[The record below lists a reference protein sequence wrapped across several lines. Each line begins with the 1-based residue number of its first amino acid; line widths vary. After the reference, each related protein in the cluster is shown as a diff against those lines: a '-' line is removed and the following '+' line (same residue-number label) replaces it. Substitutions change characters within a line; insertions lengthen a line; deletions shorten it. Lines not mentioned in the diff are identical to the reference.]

1 MARRSNTPVELGEQE
16 HEQLLRLRNS
26 ARAEQRL
33 VERAGIILEAATG
46 GTARQIASRAGVS
59 AKSVY
64 KWTARYRQRRQDEPH
79 EGVQSWLSD
88 AGRVG
93 APARFDD
100 LVWVDLLA
108 LATSEPSQSARPITH
123 WTHRELAEQ
132 FVLNGRVES
141 IHSTTVGRFLAKC
154 ELAPHRT
161 RGWMNRK
168 DDPDFEQRASE
179 IKALVVEATAEES
192 LTEAKSQQPLVRD
205 AEPALEL
212 ASVQAA
218 AAAAPP
224 EPQALVPLPEAAAA
238 PKERVVVS
246 FDEKTGMQ
254 AKERIAPDKPMK
266 SGSPAKL
273 EFEYKRHGTLCLFAM
288 MLVHSG
294 IVLGTMGSTRTNED
308 TAKVFAAFFELLL
321 RSGYKK
327 IDVIADQL
335 NTHWSAEL
343 VAVVAGLC
351 HLALPDPAQLG
362 TGEQRRAWLSDPTHA
377 IVFHFSPKHA
387 SWLNPIECWFGV
399 LAKKVLRRGSFAST
413 ADLEQRVQ
421 RFIAYYNDKLAH
433 PYTFKRWTTRS
444 TRPVTADQHEEAA

>member
-33 VERAGIILEAATG
+33 VERAGIILEAAAG
-46 GTARQIASRAGVS
+46 GTARQIGLRAGVS
-59 AKSVY
+59 QRSVY
-64 KWTARYRQRRQDEPH
+64 KWTARYCQRRQNDPDK
-79 EGVQSWLSD
+79 GVESWLCD

-108 LATSEPSQSARPITH
+108 LATSEPSQSGRPVTH

-132 FVLNGRVES
+132 FVLSGRVES

-154 ELAPHRT
+154 DLAPHRT

-168 DDPDFEQRASE
+168 HDPDFEERASE
-179 IKALVVEATAEES
+179 IKDLVVEATP
-192 LTEAKSQQPLVRD
+192 TPQ
-205 AEPALEL
+205 LER
-212 ASVQAA
+212 A
-218 AAAAPP
+218 
-224 EPQALVPLPEAAAA
+224 
-238 PKERVVVS
+238 VVS

-254 AKERIAPDKPMK
+254 AKERIAPDKPIK

-294 IVLGTMGSTRTNED
+294 TVLGTLGSTRTNED
-308 TAKVFAAFFELLL
+308 TAKVFLAFFEQLL

-351 HLALPDPAQLG
+351 RLALPDPAQLS
-362 TGEQRRAWLSDPTHA
+362 TGEQRRAWLSDPSHS

-399 LAKKVLRRGSFAST
+399 LARKVLRRGSFAST
-413 ADLEQRVQ
+413 EELEQRVQ
-421 RFIAYYNDKLAH
+421 HFIAYYNDKLAH
-433 PYTFKRWTTRS
+433 PYTFKRWNPNS
-444 TRPVTADQHEEAA
+444 AQPVTTDQRKEAA